1 MTGREDEPG
10 PGADRLSPE
19 TRRVYDGAWQAFVS
33 WCASQDWPAALPVPP
48 ERVIAYVES
57 LPPSLG
63 PNGLKLRMAAIAEH
77 PRERGS
83 TSPTAHA
90 AVRAALRRRQINE
103 DVVLARLDSCGEDLA
118 GLRNRALLL
127 LVQAGGLAPADVAGL
142 DRDDVRF
149 GEGELV
155 LSVRAA
161 DAPAGQPGQG
171 VRLPRRRGDP
181 LCPAQALERWLQRSG
196 LSYGAVFRAVT
207 VHGTLERRLGVVS
220 LRCILRQIEVR
231 AAAQAMPLGRRPV
244 HGAWRKPVKG
254 TGPKT
259 ARRSGASVPEPP
271 ARTPRR
277 TR

>member
-1 MTGREDEPG
+1 MT
-10 PGADRLSPE
+10 ASHLCPE
-19 TRRVYDGAWQAFVS
+19 TRRVYGGAWEIFVA
-33 WCASQDWPAALPVPP
+33 WCTSQDRLLILPVPP
-48 ERVIAYVES
+48 EWVVAYVES

-63 PNGLKLRMAAIAEH
+63 PNGVKLRMAAIAKH
-77 PRERGS
+77 HAERRLP
-83 TSPTAHA
+83 SPTAHPM
-90 AVRAALRRRQINE
+90 VRAALRRRHGAGE
-103 DVVLARLDSCGEDLA
+103 AVPARLDSCGEDLA

-149 GEGELV
+149 GEGELA

-171 VRLPRRRGDP
+171 VRLARRRGDP
-181 LCPAQALERWLQRSG
+181 LCPVHALERWLQRSG
-196 LSYGAVFRAVT
+196 ITYGAVFRAVT
-207 VHGTLERRLGVVS
+207 VHGTLERRLGVVG
-220 LRCILRQIEVR
+220 LRCILRQIEER
-231 AAAQAMPLGRRPV
+231 AVAQAMPPGRRSV
-244 HGAWRKPVKG
+244 LGAWRKPA
-254 TGPKT
+254 TGKRPKT